1 VGRCSRGDRLFFDEE
16 FPMLEPRCGALAIVG
31 AALFAGCSVTT
42 QVTHSDRS
50 SVEQRL
56 LVESLVESLDRSLR
70 QLPLQPLEGRT
81 VALGFHELTDDQA
94 FAKEFCRARLQERG
108 IRVAGASG
116 PPDPRLEVF
125 ARALGVDEGETFL
138 GLPAL
143 NVPVLGFAL
152 PEIALFKAHTHRG
165 YAELQT
171 FASDGASGE
180 SRERSHR
187 AVGKSAYDQ
196 YTILILINFKY
207 TDLDAREEEH

>member
-50 SVEQRL
+50 SVERRL
-56 LVESLVESLDRSLR
+56 LVESLDRSLR
-70 QLPLQPLEGRT
+70 QLPLRPLEGRT

-94 FAKEFCRARLQERG
+94 FAKEFCMAWLQERG
-108 IRVAGASG
+108 IRVAGASD

-171 FASDGASGE
+171 SDGASGE

-207 TDLDAREEEH
+207 TDLDAREEER